1 MSGILCPLYSERNGF
16 PLKKGFYLKLA
27 ASNIRKNRKTYL
39 PYLLTCIGMV
49 AMYYMI
55 CSLSLNQGLE
65 EVVGSDVVR
74 YTLSLGAWVTAIFAA
89 IFLFYTNSFL
99 MKRRKKEF
107 GLYNILGME
116 KKHLCRVI
124 FWETVFILLLSLV
137 IGLAAGLLLDKLMF
151 LALLRLFEC
160 EVPLGFSP
168 SSQALVMSCLLFGG
182 IFLLIFINSLRQI
195 HLAKPIELLK
205 GGEVGEREPKTKW
218 ALALVGVLCLGGGYY
233 IALSTTNPVA
243 AIAVFFVAVL
253 LVIAGTY
260 CLFTAG
266 SIALLKL
273 LRKKKSYYYR
283 TRHFI
288 SLSGMIYRMKQ
299 NAVGLANICIL
310 STAVLVMISST
321 FSMYIGMEDIIDTR
335 YPRSILITC
344 LDYSEQGRDSVHRT
358 TDSLLAEQ
366 SLTPTNTMEY
376 TYLCFSALEQG
387 DSFITGQDNTSVL
400 LIDNVVNLFFLTLE
414 DYNRSS
420 GRQLTLEE
428 DEVLLYSN
436 RTDYDYSH
444 MKVMG
449 MDFTVKEKLED
460 FVGNG
465 IMEANIASS
474 HFIVVKDLSVI
485 EALDREQKE
494 VYGKN
499 ASVIRSYY
507 GFDLDADRSQIVA
520 FYESLSDEMK
530 QNGIV
535 SSIECREESRNSF
548 LSLYGGL
555 FFIGVFLG
563 LLFIMATILIIY
575 YKQVSEG
582 YDDRERYHIL
592 QKVGMSRMEI
602 RQSIHSQILTVFFLP
617 LVTAGIHMAFAFPAI
632 TRILAVLSLNNVQL
646 FALCTVGCF
655 LLFGLLYAL
664 VYAVTAKAYYR
675 IVS

>member
-1 MSGILCPLYSERNGF
+1 M
-16 PLKKGFYLKLA
+16 KLA

-39 PYLLTCIGMV
+39 PYLLACIGMV
-49 AMYYMI
+49 AMYYII
-55 CSLSLNQGLE
+55 CSLSINEGLDNTL
-65 EVVGSDVVR
+65 GSDSVR
-74 YTLSLGAWVTAIFAA
+74 YLLSLGAWVTAIFAA

-107 GLYNILGME
+107 GLFNILGME
-116 KKHLCRVI
+116 KKHLSRVI

-151 LALLRLFEC
+151 LLLLHMFDC
-160 EVPLGFSP
+160 EVPLGFTP
-168 SSQALVMSCLLFGG
+168 SVQALTMCCLLFGT

-218 ALALVGVLCLGGGYY
+218 LLALIGALSLGGGYY
-233 IALSTTNPVA
+233 IALSTTNPIA
-243 AIAVFFVAVL
+243 ALSVFFIAVV
-253 LVIAGTY
+253 LVIIGTY

-273 LRKKKSYYYR
+273 LRRNKKYYYQ

-288 SLSGMIYRMKQ
+288 SVSGMIYRMKQ

-321 FSMYIGMEDIIDTR
+321 LSMYIGMENIVRTR
-335 YPRSILITC
+335 YPRSILISSQ
-344 LDYSEQGRDSVHRT
+344 DYSDQNKETLHHW
-358 TDSLLAEQ
+358 TDTLLAEQ
-366 SLTPTNTMEY
+366 SLTAANSMEY

-387 DSFITGQDNTSVL
+387 DDFITGQENTSVL
-400 LIDNVVNLFFLTLE
+400 LINNVVNLFFLTLE
-414 DYNRSS
+414 DYNRTS
-420 GRQLTLEE
+420 GRQETLE
-428 DEVLLYSN
+428 DNEVLLYSN
-436 RTDYDYSH
+436 RSDYGYSH

-449 MDFTVKEKLED
+449 WDFTVKEKMED

-465 IMEANIASS
+465 IMEANIAGS
-474 HFIVVKDLSVI
+474 HFIVVKDISII
-485 EALDREQKE
+485 EELDRAQKA

-499 ASVIRSYY
+499 ASSIRNYY
-507 GFDLDADRSQIVA
+507 GFDLNTDKDATVA
-520 FYESLSDEMK
+520 FYEKLSDTLEQVGFEGKM
-530 QNGIV
+530 
-535 SSIECREESRNSF
+535 ECREEAKNSF
-548 LSLYGGL
+548 ISLYGGL

-592 QKVGMSRMEI
+592 QKVGMSRSEV

-617 LVTAGIHMAFAFPAI
+617 LVTAGIHMAAAFPAI

-655 LLFGLLYAL
+655 LVFGLLYAV
-664 VYAVTAKAYYR
+664 VYSVTARAYYR